1 MEPPEFQQRMALM
14 DALEDAGIDYTREPE
29 GYVIYLRDSQAEV
42 WESLCVRFNLRVVEE
57 DPPFIAGS

>member
-1 MEPPEFQQRMALM
+1 MALM

-29 GYVIYLRDSQAEV
+29 GYVIYLRDSQTEV
-42 WESLCVRFNLRVVEE
+42 WESLYVRFNLSVVEE